1 MTQEVIGNAV
11 FKVDGDFSDADISV
25 RDFERR
31 TGGRI
36 GKLGKTLAKG
46 LAGGAALGGAAIVGL
61 GVKGVKAAAD
71 IESAMTEVRTLLP
84 EMGDEAFGALTDDL
98 LEFSRETGIAT
109 QDAIPALYQA
119 LSAGIPPENVFDFL
133 RTSADLSKGGVTELT
148 TAVDGLTSVVNAYGP
163 DTISAAQ
170 ASDQLFTAVK
180 LGKTNADEL
189 SASLFNVIPTAASLG
204 IGFDEVA
211 ASLAVMTAQGVPTA
225 QATTQ
230 LRGLFV
236 EASKSGSKLDEA
248 IRELAG
254 KGFGELIEE
263 GADATQII
271 EDLREST
278 TDQEFRDLFGS
289 VEAANAALALTGPN
303 ADTVKDAMNEMNKS
317 AGATAKAAA
326 VVEES
331 FNDQLGV
338 ALNDLNISL
347 AKAGQELL
355 PVLAPIILGVI
366 KAAGP
371 LAEKIAPKLAD
382 AIEAI
387 ADVLPIVESGFET
400 IGDVF
405 DESIM
410 PVFSE
415 LVDTLLPPLAQIL
428 QLVANRMQFMADV
441 WGIIFQVLTP
451 IVQAILPILLSLW
464 ERIAPVILDLIT
476 SILPPL
482 VALFMRIMD
491 TAMPIV
497 EQVLPLLLELFEGVL
512 NTIAPLVIQYLPPLI
527 ALFASIIATAMPL
540 VEQILPPLVELFGS
554 IISTVMPIVE
564 QLLPV
569 LIGLFSTLIT
579 TALPIIEQL
588 LPVLIEL
595 FDGLFESAGPAGE
608 SLLPQLIDGF
618 MGIINAVLPI
628 IDTILP
634 VLVELFNTLLPP
646 IMALVGRLLPI
657 LIPFIHQVAGAFLE
671 VVNILLPVILE
682 LLPPLLALWGEL
694 TVTFWEALLPVL
706 GMLIETLLPMFAQ
719 LLADLLPILFPLLE
733 VLVEVAGQLLMD
745 LSPVLMELIPIIA
758 GLIEILLPFLL
769 LFIEMLLPIVI
780 PIIRLLGETVGIVF
794 AGIEVWLRGVTW
806 VIENVFRPAMEAVLG
821 WIEEYVLPIFE
832 LVASGISG
840 IADFVGG
847 IDIPGIEIPGFAEG
861 GIVTRPTLGVI
872 GEAGPEAVIPLD
884 GSAGGVGSPV
894 INIYGDIFDNDTLEE
909 RIREGLL
916 HTSRR
921 GF

>member
-1 MTQEVIGNAV
+1 MTTNSIGTAVLEVGA
-11 FKVDGDFSDADISV
+11 DLSDADISV
-25 RDFERR
+25 GQFEKR
-31 TGGRI
+31 TSGRI
-36 GKLGKTLAKG
+36 SKLGKTLAKG
-46 LAGGAALGGAAIVGL
+46 LGLGAAAGGAAIVGL
-61 GVKGVKAAAD
+61 GIKGVRAAAD
-71 IESAMTEVRTLLP
+71 IQSAMTEVQTLLP
-84 EMGDEAFGALTDDL
+84 EIGDEAFGALTDDL

-109 QDAIPALYQA
+109 HDAIPALYQA
-119 LSAGIPPENVFDFL
+119 LSAGIPAENVFDFL
-133 RTSADLSKGGVTELT
+133 RTSADLSKGGVTELS

-163 DTISAAQ
+163 DTITAAQ

-204 IGFDEVA
+204 VGFDEVA

-263 GADATQII
+263 GADATEII
-271 EDLREST
+271 QDLREST

-303 ADTVKDAMNEMNKS
+303 ADAVEKALGEMTNS

-355 PVLAPIILGVI
+355 PVLAPLILGVV

-371 LAEKIAPKLAD
+371 LAEKVAPKLAD
-382 AIEAI
+382 ALEAMVEFMP
-387 ADVLPIVESGFET
+387 VLESGFTT

-405 DESIM
+405 NESIM

-415 LVDTLLPPLAQIL
+415 LVDTLLPPLSQIL

-441 WGIIFQVLTP
+441 WGIIFEVLTP

-464 ERIAPVILDLIT
+464 ERIAPVILELIT

-512 NTIAPLVIQYLPPLI
+512 NSIAPLVIQYLPPLI
-527 ALFASIIATAMPL
+527 ALFASIIATALPI
-540 VEQILPPLVELFGS
+540 VEQLLPPMVELFGS

-569 LIGLFSTLIT
+569 LIGLFNTLIT
-579 TALPIIEQL
+579 TVLPIVEQI

-618 MGIINAVLPI
+618 LGIVSAVLPI
-628 IDTILP
+628 VNAILP
-634 VLVELFNTLLPP
+634 VLVELFTTLLPP
-646 IMALVGRLLPI
+646 IMALVERLLPI

-671 VVNILLPVILE
+671 VVNILLPVILD
-682 LLPPLLALWGEL
+682 LLPPLLALWAEL

-706 GMLIETLLPMFAQ
+706 GTLIETLLPMFAQ

-745 LSPVLMELIPIIA
+745 LSPVLVALIPIIA

-780 PIIRLLGETVGIVF
+780 PIIQLLGQTIGFVF

-806 VIENVFRPAMEAVLG
+806 VIENVFRPAMEAMLG
-821 WIEEYVLPIFE
+821 FIEEYVLPIFE
-832 LVASGISG
+832 LVAGGISG
-840 IADFVGG
+840 IVDFVGG
-847 IDIPGIEIPGFAEG
+847 IDIPGIQIPGFAEG

-884 GSAGGVGSPV
+884 GSAGGVGGGV
-894 INIYGDIFDNDTLEE
+894 INIYGDVYDADALEE
-909 RIREGLL
+909 KVREGLL
-916 HTSRR
+916 HSSRR